1 MIRLFDRVNEL
12 NSHLSSLKEDRA
24 VNDYRV
30 YLTLNNEI
38 KVFVKQGN
46 LTAED
51 ILSVLQ
57 LNENEVCEIYG
68 EKESEENDFFLKDIF
83 KDGTSSININDT
95 RRRMTSMFESPRRV
109 EKNLPVIT
117 FYSYKGGVGRSTAL
131 ASCAT
136 YLSYHYG
143 KKIVILDCDF
153 EAPGFTNFF
162 MEVPDSPINKEG
174 LVEYFID
181 EATSDSP
188 ILNKYYWQVSKQFTG
203 QGDVYVFPAGNLDD
217 TEHLDGAFNTHRT
230 HYLNGLTRIDMFSPD
245 VLVNQFEK
253 LLNQIHEEISP
264 DVVFLDSR
272 TGFNDIFGV
281 SVFRL
286 SDVVIGFFG
295 NNTQSVPGLDF
306 FLELLNQESSPRL
319 LVVNSIIPATHRYD
333 RINSF
338 KNYIEEYLD
347 KMSVPLE
354 TDEEDAQL
362 TVETFFVSSNEVLNN
377 IGTKHE
383 DYRDFVDLISSK
395 SFPEYNQLFERVGEV
410 IDEVVYITTE
420 SSRSVENNIGVENEK
435 EIQIGGQTEA
445 FRIKKRILT
454 KLKDNMPQLY
464 AEQVPSYSD
473 EYKNNRYF
481 YRDCM
486 VDLFNLNKFLI
497 IGNKGTGKTYIY
509 KSLQE
514 KGIVEELQKRANQ
527 KGNYQFIQAVKN
539 NRRFDTIKL
548 NNDCLDVLEYERFWL
563 VYIWDTIMQEDPFGY
578 KTKLT
583 VFDILD
589 DTTTK
594 DNFLRI
600 INDDDLFKSI
610 ERDLWE
616 LDKYLYEKKD
626 CRVVVVFDEL
636 DNIVNPVLWSDRVSP
651 LINLCKKMSYRMISP
666 KLFVRSD
673 LYEKTG
679 NINNKNELKNRSINI
694 EWNREEL
701 FAFFFKHLFS
711 HSKSDFFELMKQE
724 DYLPSKYINKLK
736 RNLEKVDNQIP
747 TDPYILM
754 QLCGVFFG
762 EYADVNNS
770 ARFGKSYDW
779 FFKNLQNAN
788 GTLSLRPFIDLIS
801 ISVAQALEEDTR
813 DRPILSPLF
822 YTMGKNRAK
831 AVEHHFEDL
840 AAESGNE
847 DLKPIILYIKDH
859 ASYRYKKDK
868 LFQQDF
874 FNLLDC
880 IINDVTLANHNDRD
894 SIIEFLEIN
903 GIISHA
909 HVRYT
914 GQVHKQYT
922 FALLYK
928 YYLGLKSHGRR

>member
-1 MIRLFDRVNEL
+1 MIKLFDRINEL
-12 NSHLSSLKEDRA
+12 DKRLSSLKLDGE
-24 VNDYRV
+24 VLDYRV
-30 YLTLNNEI
+30 YLTLNNEVKI
-38 KVFVKQGN
+38 HVKQGN
-46 LTAED
+46 LTLEE
-51 ILSVLQ
+51 ILLKLQ
-57 LNENEVCEIYG
+57 LNDDEECEFYDDEDVI
-68 EKESEENDFFLKDIF
+68 ENDYFLNEIF
-83 KDGTSSININDT
+83 KEGTSMINLNDT
-95 RRRMTSMFESPRRV
+95 RRRMVPLFESP
-109 EKNLPVIT
+109 NLIRKDIPVVT
-117 FYSYKGGVGRSTAL
+117 FYSYKGGVGRSTTL
-131 ASCAT
+131 ASCAA

-143 KKIVILDCDF
+143 KKIVVLDCDF

-162 MEVPDSPINKEG
+162 MEAPDSPINKEG

-181 EATSDSP
+181 EVNSDTPVLS
-188 ILNKYYWQVSKQFTG
+188 KYYWQVSKQFSG
-203 QGDVYVFPAGNLDD
+203 QGDIYVFPAGNLDD
-217 TEHLDGAFNTHRT
+217 TEQLEGTFKTHRS
-230 HYLNGLTRIDMFSPD
+230 HYLNGLSRIDMFSSEA
-245 VLVNQFEK
+245 LSNQFEK
-253 LLNQIHEEISP
+253 LFNQIKTELNP
-264 DVVFLDSR
+264 DVVFIDSR
-272 TGFNDIFGV
+272 TGFNDIFGL

-286 SDVVIGFFG
+286 SDIVVGFFG
-295 NNTQSVPGLDF
+295 NNTQSIPGLDF
-306 FLELLNQESSPRL
+306 FLELLIQDSSPRL

-333 RINSF
+333 RVNSF
-338 KNYIEEYLD
+338 KHYIEEYLD
-347 KMSVPLE
+347 KLSTSFE
-354 TDEEDAQL
+354 TNDDEAQL
-362 TVETFFVSSNEVLNN
+362 AVETFFVSSNEVLNN
-377 IGTKHE
+377 IGTRHE
-383 DYRDFVDLISSK
+383 DYRDFIDLISSK
-395 SFPEYNQLFERVGEV
+395 SFPDYNQLFERVEEV
-410 IDEVVYITTE
+410 IEEVVYSTIKQQT
-420 SSRSVENNIGVENEK
+420 SVENNKVQCEEVAEEGRNI
-435 EIQIGGQTEA
+435 A
-445 FRIKKRILT
+445 FRIKKSILA
-454 KLKDNMPQLY
+454 KLKENMPQLY
-464 AEQVPSYSD
+464 AEQVPSYSA
-473 EYKNNRYF
+473 EYENNRYF

-486 VDLFNLNKFLI
+486 VDLFNPNKFLI

-514 KGIVEELQKRANQ
+514 REIVEELQKRANQ
-527 KGNYQFIQAVKN
+527 TGNYQFIQAVKA
-539 NRRFDTIKL
+539 NRRFDTLKF
-548 NNDCLDVLEYERFWL
+548 NNEGFEILEYERFWL
-563 VYIWDTIMQEDPFGY
+563 VYIWDTIMLDAPFEY
-578 KTKLT
+578 KTNLP

-594 DNFLRI
+594 DNFLKI
-600 INDDDLFKSI
+600 IKDDELFKSI
-610 ERDLWE
+610 ERDLWG
-616 LDKYLYEKKD
+616 LDKYLFEKKD
-626 CRVVVVFDEL
+626 CRVVVIFDEL
-636 DNIVNPVLWSDRVSP
+636 DNIVNPVLWTDRASP

-711 HSKSDFFELMKQE
+711 HSKSDFFDLMKL
-724 DYLPSKYINKLK
+724 DDDLPSKYVNKLK
-736 RNLEKVDNQIP
+736 RDLEKVDNQIP

-754 QLCGVFFG
+754 QLCNIFFG

-801 ISVAQALEEDTR
+801 ISVAQALEEDTK
-813 DRPILSPLF
+813 DRPILSPFF

-874 FNLLDC
+874 FSLLDC
-880 IINDVTLANHNDRD
+880 ILNDVALSNHNDRD

-903 GIISHA
+903 GIISHS

-928 YYLGLKSHGRR
+928 YYLGLKSYSRK